1 MIDPFVEPKALRPMN
16 IGIATSPTVPSTFF
30 DISVVRYQVNKK
42 KNGKQEQSNS
52 VPIARARE
60 EIITAAGNTHK

>member
-42 KNGKQEQSNS
+42 KKKTVSRNNLT
-52 VPIARARE
+52 RYR
-60 EIITAAGNTHK
+60 